1 MLGLV
6 AARALGPAKARV
18 LLMVLI
24 AGGISDAARV
34 QAAFDGG

>member
-1 MLGLV
+1 LGLV

-24 AGGISDAARV
+24 ANGISDPARI
-34 QAAFDGG
+34 QSAFDHP